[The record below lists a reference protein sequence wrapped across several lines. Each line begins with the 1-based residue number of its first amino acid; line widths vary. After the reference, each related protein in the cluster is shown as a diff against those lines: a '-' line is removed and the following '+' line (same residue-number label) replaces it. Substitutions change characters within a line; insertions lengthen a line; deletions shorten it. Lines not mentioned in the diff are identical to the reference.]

1 MFVLPPERLRE
12 LLIKKATD
20 VMWDKAASKIQNWFL
35 GRLRRRAFLK
45 RVKDNVRA
53 ATKVQQLWRWWVQNV
68 LRPRQKFEREEKAT
82 KFIQQRLRGYQARR
96 AILLV
101 KANFQAEQLHD
112 HYRRIDQI
120 MRGRFQRRVRKA
132 WFAYKERKAEKA
144 RKKAEAEAAK
154 KKKRPARR
162 AAAPA
167 APASTTSKPPTSTAG
182 SATKPPA
189 LARMQSEDATALQ
202 PALLNTTGALEA
214 RRNTTVVLQEDILN
228 ITMQPQVQQ
237 SLMLTK
243 LHSVPSE
250 GTGMDG
256 IREVSER
263 STVPGESVAGGE
275 GTDGAEGAETKK
287 VDELETIQEREDNLD
302 DKPEEEDQKQPENAE
317 KPEGAEENPDK
328 DQNEGEGDGE

>member
-101 KANFQAEQLHD
+101 KANHQAEQLHD

-154 KKKRPARR
+154 KKKKPRR

-167 APASTTSKPPTSTAG
+167 APASSTGKPPTSTAG
-182 SATKPPA
+182 SPTKPPN
-189 LARMQSEDATALQ
+189 LAR
-202 PALLNTTGALEA
+202 
-214 RRNTTVVLQEDILN
+214 
-228 ITMQPQVQQ
+228 
-237 SLMLTK
+237 
-243 LHSVPSE
+243 
-250 GTGMDG
+250 
-256 IREVSER
+256 
-263 STVPGESVAGGE
+263 
-275 GTDGAEGAETKK
+275 
-287 VDELETIQEREDNLD
+287 
-302 DKPEEEDQKQPENAE
+302 
-317 KPEGAEENPDK
+317 
-328 DQNEGEGDGE
+328 